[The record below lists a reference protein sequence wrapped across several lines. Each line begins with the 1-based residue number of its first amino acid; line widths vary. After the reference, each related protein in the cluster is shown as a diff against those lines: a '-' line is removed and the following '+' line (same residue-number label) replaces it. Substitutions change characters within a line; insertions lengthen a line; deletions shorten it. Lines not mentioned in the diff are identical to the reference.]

1 MPVPGLCQKGLQGPE
16 MLGNQGARM
25 GAPAGVPPIPGG
37 KSPQRLPE
45 AGPGSSGA
53 RGSQRQPR
61 PLAGL
66 LRASVAGTSELGAL
80 TPKAPSTPQR
90 RHLATGGVIEIYV
103 LSGFRRRP
111 SPYPEKLE
119 HVAVAVLLGIKS
131 PRVIQAFLG
140 S

>member
-1 MPVPGLCQKGLQGPE
+1 MVL
-16 MLGNQGARM
+16 
-25 GAPAGVPPIPGG
+25 PPCAFLRSACLRP
-37 KSPQRLPE
+37 
-45 AGPGSSGA
+45 GPGSSGIC
-53 RGSQRQPR
+53 GGQRLPR
-61 PLAGL
+61 PLAGS
-66 LRASVAGTSELGAL
+66 LRASVAGTFELGVL
-80 TPKAPSTPQR
+80 TAKAPSTPQR

-131 PRVIQAFLG
+131 ARVIQAFLG